1 MLTFLVLG
9 AGIGL
14 VAGISPG
21 PVLTMVVLETF
32 RGGWGRG
39 SAVAAGPLLADGPII
54 LVALL
59 VLAQLPAGFL
69 PAVSLVGGV
78 FLLYLGA
85 TTLLAARRPVPRQ
98 SASRKAGLLKGL
110 LARGLS
116 PNPYLFWFLVGG
128 PLLVQAGPDR
138 WWFLVGYYTTIVGS
152 NVVLALALHRWV
164 GRLSQRVYR
173 ALLLITGGLLLVY
186 GVLLAGKGLAQQP
199 PPEPAS

>member
-1 MLTFLVLG
+1 VLTYLVLG
-9 AGIGL
+9 AGMGL

-54 LVALL
+54 LIAVLL
-59 VLAQLPAGFL
+59 LASLPAAFL

-85 TTLLAARRPVPRQ
+85 TTLLAARRPMPTQ
-98 SASRKAGLLKGL
+98 PASRRGGLLKGL
-110 LARGLS
+110 LARSLS

-138 WWFLVGYYTTIVGS
+138 WWFLIGYYTTIVGS

-164 GRLSQRVYR
+164 GRLSQRVYSR
-173 ALLLITGGLLLVY
+173 LLLITGGLLLVY
-186 GVLLAGKGLAQQP
+186 GLLLVGKGLGQQTPTESP
-199 PPEPAS
+199 P